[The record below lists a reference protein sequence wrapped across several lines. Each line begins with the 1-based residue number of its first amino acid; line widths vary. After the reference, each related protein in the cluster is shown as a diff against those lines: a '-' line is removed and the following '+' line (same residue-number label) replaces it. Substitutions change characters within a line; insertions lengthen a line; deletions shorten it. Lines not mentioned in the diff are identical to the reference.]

1 MQYSVEDIMTAA
13 NILLEAGLERGFK
26 KMTDKYK
33 WREVIMGELMKHH
46 VFAGMSGN
54 KSADA
59 SNAGKLSEYKTITI
73 DEDNYKRM
81 NGIPVITKKGK
92 PSKQTSVF
100 KAAVYNGAMNAE
112 VIESYR
118 KIDHYFG
125 LFYRER
131 PIKIYK
137 VDSNFVS
144 DRLLEG
150 LIGVQKRVE
159 KGGSTNLNLVHFDT
173 TNLDTNFFTEVYS
186 FETNNDIASQ

>member
-13 NILLEAGLERGFK
+13 NILLEAGLERGFR

-33 WREVIMGELMKHH
+33 WREVIMGELMHHH

-59 SNAGKLSEYKTITI
+59 SNEGKLSEYKTMTI
-73 DEDNYKRM
+73 DEEDYSRM
-81 NGIPVITKKGK
+81 NGLQVLTKKGK
-92 PSKQTSVF
+92 VSAQTSAF
-100 KAAVYNGAMNAE
+100 KAAVYNGAMNTQ

-118 KIDHYFG
+118 NIDHYFG

-137 VDSNFVS
+137 VDSNFVA

-150 LIGVQKRVE
+150 LVGVQKRVE
-159 KGGSTNLNLVHFDT
+159 KGGSTNLNLVHFDV
-173 TNLDTNFFTEVYS
+173 TNIDTNFFTEVYS
-186 FETNNDIASQ
+186 FTTNNDIASQ